1 MAGFRSYTCGEVFR
15 PRVCVWRNEKY
26 YANLGIENKNHLLS
40 GFKVRDDIVL
50 KEYTTKVK
58 EQATAKG
65 RSLRNMAMNVCN
77 SIRALYTLKGHAKA
91 FFFVCLC
98 FVIVVVLGYTWFCW
112 YPILKVTV

>member
-1 MAGFRSYTCGEVFR
+1 M
-15 PRVCVWRNEKY
+15 RNTF

-40 GFKVRDDIVL
+40 GFKVGDDMVL

-77 SIRALYTLKGHAKA
+77 SIRALYTLKGHAKP
-91 FFFVCLC
+91 FCLFVCVLLLWL
-98 FVIVVVLGYTWFCW
+98 FWVILGFAG
-112 YPILKVTV
+112 IQF